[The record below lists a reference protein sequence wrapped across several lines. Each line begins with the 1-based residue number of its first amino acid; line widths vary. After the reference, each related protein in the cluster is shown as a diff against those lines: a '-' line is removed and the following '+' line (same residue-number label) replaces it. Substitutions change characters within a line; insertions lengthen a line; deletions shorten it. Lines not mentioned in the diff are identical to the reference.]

1 MHKPSLSSENKIT
14 QRSISLRLRFASRLD
29 LPTAEPLKP
38 SAMEEDRE
46 EGGGENRFVAPNS
59 RLPCARGGPIFL
71 LDLVGPLSSG
81 ADFKASVLR
90 ELDCLQSDLIYSD
103 LDLDVD
109 LEVDELKILTEQ
121 ELFERALQQNL
132 EEDDIRPAAAD
143 TLQATEQAD
152 VPTRCEQPVVERES
166 SCERSSSR
174 SDEGT
179 SDHSVVTHE
188 DNLHEENVRHKKRK
202 KKGRHFDRETRA
214 TQLEGPYLEKVKQL
228 SELKRK
234 QDEEKLAARLH
245 SFCGTSTCTNSERM
259 RSLKFS
265 TTPAKVKATR
275 PGQSIPIKCPEVILC
290 VEIYHPKKY
299 GTKTQEFLVLGS
311 QMLTDLR
318 DNIYCLTD
326 KVMKAVGKSDPSA
339 YFLIE
344 DTFYN
349 DLRQHSSIDYNR
361 SIIDWLENSQGEA
374 SAKWDAILSG
384 ALRKKQKELLG
395 DLEASSLPKFK
406 TAHMQ
411 KTCFSNVRFRLGNGH
426 LYCHQ
431 GNCRHLIVIRDMRLL
446 DPDDAQMQGDYPML
460 IYQLRTKYRKC
471 SVCRI
476 YHANK
481 MTVDDKWASVNPCY
495 FCLNC
500 YYLLHYNEDNTLLYP
515 HQAFDYIH
523 E

>member
-1 MHKPSLSSENKIT
+1 ME
-14 QRSISLRLRFASRLD
+14 D
-29 LPTAEPLKP
+29 
-38 SAMEEDRE
+38 AMEEDIVAEDRE
-46 EGGGENRFVAPNS
+46 EGGGENRFVAPGS

-71 LDLVGPLSSG
+71 LDLVGPLTSG
-81 ADFKASVLR
+81 ADFKASVLH
-90 ELDCLQSDLIYSD
+90 ELDCLQSDLASSPSSSD
-103 LDLDVD
+103 LDLDLFVD
-109 LEVDELKILTEQ
+109 DLKILTEE
-121 ELFERALQQNL
+121 ELVERALLQNS
-132 EEDDIRPAAAD
+132 EEGDIRPAAAD
-143 TLQATEQAD
+143 TLQATKQAD
-152 VPTRCEQPVVERES
+152 VSTRCEQPVVERES

-179 SDHSVVTHE
+179 SDLSVVTHE
-188 DNLHEENVRHKKRK
+188 DNPHEEDVRQKKRK

-214 TQLEGPYLEKVKQL
+214 AQLEGPYLEKVKQL
-228 SELKRK
+228 AELKRK

-245 SFCGTSTCTNSERM
+245 SFCGILTSTNSERM

-265 TTPAKVKATR
+265 TTPAKVQATR
-275 PGQSIPIKCPEVILC
+275 PGQNIHINCPEVILC

-326 KVMKAVGKSDPSA
+326 KLMKAAGTSEPSA

-349 DLRQHSSIDYNR
+349 DMRQHSSVDFDYSR

-374 SAKWDAILSG
+374 SAKWDAIISG
-384 ALRKKQKELLG
+384 ELRKKQKKLLG

-411 KTCFSNVRFRLGNGH
+411 KTCFSNVRLRLGNGY

-446 DPDDAQMQGDYPML
+446 NPDDAQMQGDYPML
-460 IYQLRTKYRKC
+460 VYQLRTKFRKC
-471 SVCRI
+471 SVCQI

-481 MTVDDKWASVNPCY
+481 MTVDDKWAPVNPCY